1 LGHGHRLE
9 GVRGRQNDAEQAK
22 VKVRKQQPSSPPDHA
37 VLALQREAG
46 NAAVTRLLQ
55 RDDAPGFSP
64 VRPGSQLGM
73 RPTPTSVL
81 DYAPAAAPEHGAAVE
96 AVVAWFRAAAAEI
109 TSGRSAGFF
118 QSVPELVKAA
128 RELPWRVDGKSG
140 KVGDQMSAG
149 AVETLLR
156 DEAKSRG
163 VRLLEHRSLT
173 DKAGAR
179 SEVAAILENLG
190 RIPTEIEFGGAGAKL
205 VVSIAGKVTGEVGGG
220 KGGAKLKVG
229 GSSEGGEATYT
240 PPGGGPKVGVKG
252 GPEGAGAS
260 IMYGGNKVSIE
271 VADKQVKAEVKA
283 GDLLTVKGSAGT
295 DKDGV
300 FAWRADIQIGTLG
313 KVATVEDIAKLMIGA
328 QDTFGKA
335 AGDLSKGLSLDK
347 AKEHGGAV
355 KDAVTKVVD
364 AAEKS
369 AKQGKKGGWGVGLS
383 AKGDDRGGWSAGVTF
398 TWSW

>member
-1 LGHGHRLE
+1 MH
-9 GVRGRQNDAEQAK
+9 GRQHDAEQAEVTAK
-22 VKVRKQQPSSPPDHA
+22 KQPRPGRPDHA
-37 VLALQREAG
+37 VLALQRDAG
-46 NAAVTRLLQ
+46 NAAVTRMLQ
-55 RDDAPGFSP
+55 RDDVPFSQ

-73 RPTPTSVL
+73 RPTPPSVL
-81 DYAPAAAPEHGAAVE
+81 DYAPASAPEHGAAVA

-109 TSGRSAGFF
+109 TSGRSVGFF

-128 RELPWRVDGKSG
+128 RELTWNVDGKTG
-140 KVGDQMSAG
+140 KVGDQMNAG

-156 DEAKSRG
+156 EEAKTRG

-179 SEVAAILENLG
+179 SEALAIMELLG
-190 RIPTEIEFGGAGAKL
+190 RIPTEVEFGGQGAKL

-220 KGGAKLKVG
+220 SGGAKLKVE
-229 GSSEGGEATYT
+229 GSAEGGEATYT
-240 PPGGGPKVGVKG
+240 PPGSTTKVGVKG

-260 IMYGGNKVSIE
+260 IMYGGNKVSID
-271 VADKQVKAEVKA
+271 VTDKQVKAEVKA

-295 DKDGV
+295 NKDGA

-313 KVATVEDIAKLMIGA
+313 KIATVEDIVKLMVGA

-335 AGDLSKGLSLDK
+335 AGDLSKGLGVDK
-347 AKEHGGAV
+347 AKEHGSAV
-355 KDAVTKVVD
+355 KEAVTKVVD

-369 AKQGKKGGWGVGLS
+369 AKQAKKSGGWGVGLS
-383 AKGDDRGGWSAGVTF
+383 AGGDDKGGWSAGITF
-398 TWSW
+398 TWNW

>member
-1 LGHGHRLE
+1 MHGRRREAEPHDAQAREPVQAAAPGHE
-9 GVRGRQNDAEQAK
+9 I
-22 VKVRKQQPSSPPDHA
+22 
-37 VLALQREAG
+37 LALQREAG

-55 RDDAPGFSP
+55 RDEAPGFSP
-64 VRPGSQLGM
+64 VRPGAQLGM
-73 RPTPTSVL
+73 RPTPPSVL
-81 DYAPAAAPEHGAAVE
+81 DYAPAALPEHGAAVS
-96 AVVAWFRAAAAEI
+96 AVVAWFRASAAEI
-109 TSGRSAGFF
+109 TSGRSKGFV
-118 QSVPELVKAA
+118 QSVAELVKAA
-128 RELPWRVDGKSG
+128 RELPWTANGKSG
-140 KVGDQMSAG
+140 KVGDQMGAA
-149 AVETLLR
+149 AVESLLR

-179 SEVAAILENLG
+179 SEAMAILEALG
-190 RIPTEIEFGGAGAKL
+190 KIPTEVEFGGEGAKL

-220 KGGAKLKVG
+220 KGGAKLKVE
-229 GSSEGGEATYT
+229 GSAEGGEATYT
-240 PPGGGPKVGVKG
+240 PPGGGPKIGVRG

-260 IMYGGNKVSIE
+260 VMFGGNKVSID
-271 VADKQVKAEVKA
+271 VADKKVKAEVKA

-295 DKDGV
+295 DKDGA

-313 KVATVEDIAKLMIGA
+313 KIATVEDIAKLMVGA

-335 AGDLSKGLSLDK
+335 AGDLSKGLSVDK

-355 KDAVTKVVD
+355 KDAVKKVVD

-369 AKQGKKGGWGVGLS
+369 AKQQKKGGWGVGLS
-383 AKGDDRGGWSAGVTF
+383 AGGDASGGWSAGITF

>member
-1 LGHGHRLE
+1 VHGRRHR
-9 GVRGRQNDAEQAK
+9 AEQAEAAA
-22 VKVRKQQPSSPPDHA
+22 REERQPSRPDHA
-37 VLALQREAG
+37 VLELQREAG
-46 NAAVTRLLQ
+46 NAAVTRMLQ
-55 RDDAPGFSP
+55 RDDAPGFTP

-73 RPTPTSVL
+73 RGRPTSVL
-81 DYAPAAAPEHGAAVE
+81 DYAPASAPEHAAAVE
-96 AVVAWFRAAAAEI
+96 AVVTWFRAQAAEI
-109 TSGRSAGFF
+109 TAGRSAGFF
-118 QSVPELVKAA
+118 QSVAELVKAA
-128 RELPWRVDGKSG
+128 RELTWKTDGKTG
-140 KVGDQMSAG
+140 KVGDQMNAG

-156 DEAKSRG
+156 DEAKTRG

-179 SEVAAILENLG
+179 SEAMAILEALG
-190 RIPTEIEFGGAGAKL
+190 RIPTEVEFGGEGAKL

-220 KGGAKLKVG
+220 KGGAKLEVE
-229 GSSEGGEATYT
+229 GSSEGAEATYT
-240 PPGGGPKVGVKG
+240 TPGKTKVGIKG
-252 GPEGAGAS
+252 GPEGAGGS

-283 GDLLTVKGSAGT
+283 GELLTVKGSAGT
-295 DKDGV
+295 NKDGA

-335 AGDLSKGLSLDK
+335 AGDLSKGLSVEK

-355 KDAVTKVVD
+355 KDAVKKVVD

-369 AKQGKKGGWGVGLS
+369 AKQQKKGGWGVGLS
-383 AKGDDRGGWSAGVTF
+383 AGGDDQGGWSAGITF

>member
-1 LGHGHRLE
+1 MHR
-9 GVRGRQNDAEQAK
+9 RRRRDAEPHDAQAREPVQK
-22 VKVRKQQPSSPPDHA
+22 AAGGHEI
-37 VLALQREAG
+37 LALQREAG

-55 RDDAPGFSP
+55 RDEAPGFSP

-73 RPTPTSVL
+73 RPRPPSVL
-81 DYAPAAAPEHGAAVE
+81 DYAPVELPEHGAAVQ
-96 AVVAWFRAAAAEI
+96 AVRTWFGAAAAEI

-118 QSVPELVKAA
+118 QSVAELVKAA
-128 RELPWRVDGKSG
+128 RELTWKVDDKTG
-140 KVGDQMSAG
+140 KVGDQMQPG
-149 AVETLLR
+149 EVETMLR
-156 DEAKSRG
+156 AEAKARG

-179 SEVAAILENLG
+179 SEAMAILEALG
-190 RIPTEIEFGGAGAKL
+190 RIPTEVEFGGEGAKL
-205 VVSIAGKVTGEVGGG
+205 VISIAGKVTGEVGGG
-220 KGGAKLKVG
+220 KGGAKLKVE
-229 GSSEGGEATYT
+229 GSAEGGEATYT
-240 PPGGGPKVGVKG
+240 PPGGGPKIGVKG

-260 IMYGGNKVSIE
+260 VMFGGNKVSID
-271 VADKQVKAEVKA
+271 VADKKVKAEVKA

-313 KVATVEDIAKLMIGA
+313 KIATVEDIAKLMVGA

-335 AGDLSKGLSLDK
+335 AGDLSKGLSVDK

-355 KDAVTKVVD
+355 KEAVTKVVD

-369 AKQGKKGGWGVGLS
+369 AKQQKKGGWGVGLS
-383 AKGDDRGGWSAGVTF
+383 AGGDASGGWTAGITF

>member
-1 LGHGHRLE
+1 MRKPPSVAVWE
-9 GVRGRQNDAEQAK
+9 Y
-22 VKVRKQQPSSPPDHA
+22 KVRPQA
-37 VLALQREAG
+37 
-46 NAAVTRLLQ
+46 
-55 RDDAPGFSP
+55 
-64 VRPGSQLGM
+64 
-73 RPTPTSVL
+73 
-81 DYAPAAAPEHGAAVE
+81 EHGAAVA
-96 AVVAWFRAAAAEI
+96 AVVAWFKAAAEEI

-128 RELPWRVDGKSG
+128 RELTWTAEGKTG
-140 KVGDQMSAG
+140 KVADQMSPG

-156 DEAKSRG
+156 DEAKLRG

-179 SEVAAILENLG
+179 SEAMAILEALG
-190 RIPTEIEFGGAGAKL
+190 RIPTEVEFGGEGAKL

-220 KGGAKLKVG
+220 KGGAKLKVE
-229 GSSEGGEATYT
+229 GSSEGGEATFT
-240 PPGGGPKVGVKG
+240 PPSGGPKIGVRG

-260 IMYGGNKVSIE
+260 VMFGGNKVSID
-271 VADKQVKAEVKA
+271 VKDKQVKAEVKA
-283 GDLLTVKGSAGT
+283 GELVTVKGSAGT

-300 FAWRADIQIGTLG
+300 FAWRADIQVGTLG
-313 KVATVEDIAKLMIGA
+313 KVATVGDIAKLMVGA

-335 AGDLSKGLSLDK
+335 AGDLSKGLGVEK

-355 KDAVTKVVD
+355 KDAVTKVVQ

-369 AKQGKKGGWGVGLS
+369 AKQQRKGGWGAGLS
-383 AKGDDRGGWSAGVTF
+383 AGGDASGGWNVGVTF

>member
-1 LGHGHRLE
+1 MHGRRHE
-9 GVRGRQNDAEQAK
+9 AEQEDAPA
-22 VKVRKQQPSSPPDHA
+22 RETAPAAAPD
-37 VLALQREAG
+37 LALLTLQRQAG

-55 RDDAPGFSP
+55 RDDAPSFSP

-73 RPTPTSVL
+73 RPTAPSVL
-81 DYAPAAAPEHGAAVE
+81 DYAPAGAPEHGAAVD

-128 RELPWRVDGKSG
+128 RELPWKAAGKSG
-140 KVGDQMSAG
+140 KVGDQMNAS

-156 DEAKSRG
+156 EEAKSRG

-179 SEVAAILENLG
+179 SEAAAIMEALG
-190 RIPTEIEFGGAGAKL
+190 RIPTEIEFGGEGAKL

-220 KGGAKLKVG
+220 KGGAKLSVE
-229 GSSEGGEATYT
+229 GSAEGGEATYT
-240 PPGGGPKVGVKG
+240 PPGGGPKIGVKG

-260 IMYGGNKVSIE
+260 IMFSGNKVSID
-271 VADKQVKAEVKA
+271 VTDKQVKAEVKA
-283 GDLLTVKGSAGT
+283 GDLVTVKGSAGT

-300 FAWRADIQIGTLG
+300 FAWRADIQVGTLG
-313 KVATVEDIAKLMIGA
+313 KIATVEDLAKLMIGA

-335 AGDLSKGLSLDK
+335 AGDLSKGLSVDK

-355 KDAVTKVVD
+355 KEAVTKVVA

-369 AKQGKKGGWGVGLS
+369 AKQQKKGGWGAGLS
-383 AKGDDRGGWSAGVTF
+383 AGGDERGGWTVGITF
-398 TWSW
+398 SWSW